1 MSVDFRITKMAPQDT
16 NIAPQNVK
24 MEFPGVPKSC
34 FFMFSNAFH
43 TSHQMHVDRGPAA
56 EGVALKIRR
65 TPRRGA
71 AGRDGIATEYY
82 R

>member
-1 MSVDFRITKMAPQDT
+1 MVPQDT
-16 NIAPQNVK
+16 KITPRNVK
-24 MEFPGVPKSC
+24 MELPAVPNSC
-34 FFMFSNAFH
+34 FFMLSNAFH

-71 AGRDGIATEYY
+71 AGRDGIATEFLAVN
-82 R
+82 